1 MKITRIERI
10 AVDIPYQ
17 ERIREH
23 LQKGWSLGNRATDE
37 EFEADSEKFH
47 QEWRD
52 SKPPTVKTSIYLVT
66 PTMG

>member
-1 MKITRIERI
+1 MKITCIERI

-37 EFEADSEKFH
+37 EFEADS
-47 QEWRD
+47 
-52 SKPPTVKTSIYLVT
+52 
-66 PTMG
+66 